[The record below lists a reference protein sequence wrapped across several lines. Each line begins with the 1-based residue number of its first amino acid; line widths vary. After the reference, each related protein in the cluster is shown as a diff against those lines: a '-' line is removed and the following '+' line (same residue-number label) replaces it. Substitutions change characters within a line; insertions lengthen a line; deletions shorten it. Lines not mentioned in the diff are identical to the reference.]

1 MLLELHL
8 IQNFAPA
15 NLNRD
20 DTNAPKDCDFGGF
33 RRARI
38 SSQCL
43 KRALRDTFSQSLG
56 DLIPNNNLAVRTNQ
70 LVNEVVKRLQEQGK
84 LDEQSRAIVEMVLE
98 SVKLKVKEGSKT
110 AYLLFLGKEEI
121 NRLVALC
128 EEHWETLVKLIP
140 DSANK
145 PDAGAKKDKAK
156 GKDKEAK
163 EALPKEIS
171 SAMSNLMDGGK
182 AVDLALFGRM
192 LADLPEKNIDAACQM
207 AHAISTN
214 KVSTEFDFFTAV
226 DDLANAHDQQGAGML
241 GTIEF
246 NSACFYRYANIDI
259 EQLNS
264 NLGKDQDL
272 TLKSLEAFVRG
283 SIQAIP
289 TGKQNSMAAQNP
301 PSFVMV
307 VLRKSGLWSLA
318 NAFLKPVRVKQ
329 DAHLDLATESTKA
342 LTDYWGKLVNT
353 YGDDEIIGKWFISLE
368 SDQLPNSPLSDAQ
381 VGNLATLVKNLMEQ
395 LKNGNGGH

>member
-1 MLLELHL
+1 MFLELHL
-8 IQNFAPA
+8 IQNFAPS

-56 DLIPNNNLAVRTNQ
+56 DLIPSNNLAVRTNQ

-121 NRLVALC
+121 NKLVALC

-214 KVSTEFDFFTAV
+214 KVSTEFDFFTAI
-226 DDLANAHDQQGAGML
+226 DDLANPHDQQGAGML
-241 GTIEF
+241 GTVEF
-246 NSACFYRYANIDI
+246 NSACFYRYSNVDLK
-259 EQLNS
+259 QLKH
-264 NLGKDQDL
+264 NLDDEEL
-272 TLKSLEAFVRG
+272 TLKAAQAFVQA
-283 SIQAIP
+283 SVKAIP

-318 NAFLKPVRVKQ
+318 NAFLQPVCVKQ
-329 DAHLDLATESTKA
+329 DPHSDLVGESTKA
-342 LTDYWGKLVNT
+342 LTKYWDKLVNT
-353 YGDDEIIGKWFISLE
+353 YGEDEIIGKWFISLE

-381 VGNLATLVKNLMEQ
+381 VDNLAILVKNLMEK
-395 LKNGNGGH
+395 LKDSNGGH